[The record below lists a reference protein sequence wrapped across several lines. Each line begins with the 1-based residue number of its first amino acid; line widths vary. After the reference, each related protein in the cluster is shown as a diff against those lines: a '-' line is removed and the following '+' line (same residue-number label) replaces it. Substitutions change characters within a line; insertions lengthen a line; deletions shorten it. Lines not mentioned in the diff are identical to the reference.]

1 MKKFIIAF
9 SFLISILCVSCVST
23 GGIGMSGSMSG
34 DCVYKR
40 VHNTC
45 DYGFGPVPTNSTCI
59 FLNDDYLIV
68 EVYFKWDNS
77 QNEYFI
83 YKYSIVGVENP
94 KIIALDVGE
103 LYYGMRT
110 TTSKSEYNKICYNM
124 WRNAKD
130 ADYTNDAYAIHYY
143 CTMQ

>member
-9 SFLISILCVSCVST
+9 SFLLSILCISCVST
-23 GGIGMSGSMSG
+23 GGIGMSGSING

-45 DYGFGPVPTNSTCI
+45 DYGFGSVPTNSTCV
-59 FLNDDYLIV
+59 FLNKDELIV

-83 YKYSIVGVENP
+83 YKYSTVGIENP
-94 KIIALDVGE
+94 KMIALDVGE
-103 LYYGMRT
+103 LYYGMRA

-124 WRNAKD
+124 WRNAKN